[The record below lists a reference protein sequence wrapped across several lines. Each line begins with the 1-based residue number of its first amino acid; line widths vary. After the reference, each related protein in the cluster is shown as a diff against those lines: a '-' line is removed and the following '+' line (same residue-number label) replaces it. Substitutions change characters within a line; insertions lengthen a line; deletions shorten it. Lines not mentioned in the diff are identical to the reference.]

1 MTGVITIDNFGELP
15 KLMHLEEGRYYKFF
29 LVIRKKDV
37 PNGVHPLITTKTQEN
52 IIRFWLVDDEE
63 RFYRK
68 QIFEMQFLLQAVPY
82 SRLYMVLDP
91 KSNKRTLQTMRGK
104 LDGLIDQA
112 MFDGNV
118 NCRFLNRIVT
128 SSTSAPESSDKG
140 GRKYLIDVDTKD
152 DVELEDCKTQ
162 LDEIG
167 AKYVVIPSKNGYH
180 IICDRD
186 FDMTRFCGNANV
198 TIKKDAACLIAMSE
212 PTDE

>member
-1 MTGVITIDNFGELP
+1 MTGKIAINNFGELP
-15 KLMHLEEGRYYKFF
+15 KLMHLQDGRYYKFF
-29 LVIRKKDV
+29 LAIRKKDV
-37 PNGVHPLITTKTQEN
+37 PNGVHPMITTKSQEN

-68 QIFEMQFLLQAVPY
+68 QLFEMQFLLQAIPY

-91 KSNKRTLQTMRGK
+91 KSCKRTLQTMRGK

-140 GRKYLIDVDTKD
+140 GRKYLIDVDTQ
-152 DVELEDCKTQ
+152 DVSELEDCKTQ

-167 AKYVVIPSKNGYH
+167 ANYVVIPSKNGYH
-180 IICDRD
+180 IVCDRD
-186 FDMTRFCGNANV
+186 FDMTRFNGNANV
-198 TIKKDAACLIAMSE
+198 SIKKDAACLIAMSE
-212 PTDE
+212 PTED

>member
-1 MTGVITIDNFGELP
+1 MTGKITIDNFGELP
-15 KLMHLEEGRYYKFF
+15 KLMQLEEGRYYKFF

-37 PNGVHPLITTKTQEN
+37 PNGVHPLITSKSQEN

-68 QIFEMQFLLQAVPY
+68 QIFEMQFLLQAIPY

-91 KSNKRTLQTMRGK
+91 KSCKRTLQTMRGK

-140 GRKYLIDVDTKD
+140 GRKYLIDVDTQ
-152 DVELEDCKTQ
+152 DVIELEDCKHQ

-167 AKYVVIPSKNGYH
+167 ANYAVIPSKNGYH
-180 IICDRD
+180 IVCDRD
-186 FDMTRFCGNANV
+186 FDMTRFNGNANV

-212 PTDE
+212 PEEE